1 MVPAD
6 SRRISRVP
14 RYSGYHW
21 ALTSLHIRGSHPL
34 WPDFPER
41 SVRDSSAVAWSY
53 YPDAALPQRRFGLFP
68 GRSPLLGESLLFSL
82 PRGTKMFQ
90 FPRFASS
97 HNMMMTV
104 LQTAGLS
111 HSEIRGSK
119 VICTLPRLIAAYHVL
134 HRLREPRH
142 PPCALIHFLG
152 SAVSLCFKWTAT
164 HTFSYV
170 HYIIYTSYTFL
181 SFTLQFRV
189 STCQRSLYT
198 LKTDVRSTGSLW
210 GCLTNLRLSLSS
222 LILVFSFFLFPPG
235 ITCGFGRVRVNAPE
249 RRCSS
254 RTFRYGYLVTT

>member
-34 WPDFPER
+34 WPDFPDR
-41 SVRDSSAVAWSY
+41 SVRDPSAVAWSY

-97 HNMMMTV
+97 HNVMMAV

-142 PPCALIHFLG
+142 PPCALSYFPG

-164 HTFSYV
+164 HTFSCVFLKKKNISLY
-170 HYIIYTSYTFL
+170 L

-189 STCQRSLYT
+189 STCQRSIALSRG
-198 LKTDVRSTGSLW
+198 VWRISGS
-210 GCLTNLRLSLSS
+210 NR
-222 LILVFSFFLFPPG
+222 
-235 ITCGFGRVRVNAPE
+235 
-249 RRCSS
+249 
-254 RTFRYGYLVTT
+254 

>member
-41 SVRDSSAVAWSY
+41 SVRDPSAVAWSY

-164 HTFSYV
+164 HTFSCVFLKKKNISLY
-170 HYIIYTSYTFL
+170 L

-189 STCQRSLYT
+189 STCQRSIALSRG
-198 LKTDVRSTGSLW
+198 VWRISGS
-210 GCLTNLRLSLSS
+210 NR
-222 LILVFSFFLFPPG
+222 
-235 ITCGFGRVRVNAPE
+235 
-249 RRCSS
+249 
-254 RTFRYGYLVTT
+254 